1 MRPRKS
7 GGEPTFLTCE
17 IFEYSAAGQF
27 ERLSIFCAT
36 NEQRSLKGWEGG
48 FTPALGERQP
58 CDQILPMRRQRSRSN
73 PDNANQPRLTPEE
86 LRARTFQRAA
96 KLLAAKPRSIAELRE
111 RLAERCSSK
120 AIVETVIARL
130 REYGYLDD
138 ERYALTYASSKV
150 RQQPVGRRRLEHS
163 LVMKRVDRKVAEG
176 ALDQVFAET
185 PEEELIDRAIEKRVR
200 LRGRPKTRAEAKSLF
215 DHLLRQGFPFEL
227 VGDKVRAA
235 SKTDLEEIE

>member
-1 MRPRKS
+1 M
-7 GGEPTFLTCE
+7 
-17 IFEYSAAGQF
+17 
-27 ERLSIFCAT
+27 
-36 NEQRSLKGWEGG
+36 
-48 FTPALGERQP
+48 
-58 CDQILPMRRQRSRSN
+58 RQRRPKPKTAEDESRS
-73 PDNANQPRLTPEE
+73 RLTPEE

-120 AIVETVIARL
+120 AVIDTVIARL

-138 ERYALTYASSKV
+138 ERYALSYASSKV
-150 RQQPVGRRRLEHS
+150 RQQPIGRRRLEVS
-163 LVMKRVDRKVAEG
+163 LARKKVDRAVADE

-185 PEEELIDRAIEKRVR
+185 SEEDLLDHALEKRVR

-227 VGDKVRAA
+227 VSQKVRAA
-235 SKTDLEEIE
+235 SKADLDE

>member
-1 MRPRKS
+1 M
-7 GGEPTFLTCE
+7 
-17 IFEYSAAGQF
+17 
-27 ERLSIFCAT
+27 
-36 NEQRSLKGWEGG
+36 
-48 FTPALGERQP
+48 
-58 CDQILPMRRQRSRSN
+58 RQRRSK
-73 PDNANQPRLTPEE
+73 PETDKAPASRLTPEE

-130 REYGYLDD
+130 RQYGYLDD

-150 RQQPVGRRRLEHS
+150 RQQPVGRRRLEQS
-163 LVMKRVDRKVAEG
+163 LVMKKVERRVADE

-185 PEEELIDRAIEKRVR
+185 PEEELIDRAIAKRVR

-227 VGDKVRAA
+227 VGDKVRAISRA
-235 SKTDLEEIE
+235 ELDE